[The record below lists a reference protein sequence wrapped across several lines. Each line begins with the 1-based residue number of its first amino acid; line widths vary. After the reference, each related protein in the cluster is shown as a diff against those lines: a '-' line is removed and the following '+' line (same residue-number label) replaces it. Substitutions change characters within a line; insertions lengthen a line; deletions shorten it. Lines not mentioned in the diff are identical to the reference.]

1 MSGAGTIEVGAPAA
15 RFARGS
21 VLSLDLETG
30 RDAKQPLLKALR
42 KAASIDFA
50 EGSGITIVSHAD
62 NSPGGLG
69 DKVVLAHADSGKI
82 TGNGVEDIIVGSGK
96 GSQNGHVVVFD
107 GAVLLNPKPGKAVEL
122 PYGMGG
128 SVRASLYAFVGYS
141 SGVAVRL
148 ADLNDDGFDDIV
160 MAPGTGAGTKTHAHL
175 RVWNGKDSMTDF
187 EAGKPL
193 PYDYRWEM
201 SSFWAFGE
209 GSNPGGGMALSII
222 RQAGPDLIVASQLF
236 GGGSKVFR
244 YDGQKVL
251 TTVLDMT
258 GWKDLYPYGN
268 TVVGFDRGSVRYFAN
283 SGTDPVAPDTVFVR
297 TGNNQ
302 AAYTIDRVFGGT
314 PGGLRLGLANMDAD
328 AEDELLV
335 ICGTDSNTR
344 VYDLFADKAVLIDT
358 LKPGGR
364 SGWV

>member
-1 MSGAGTIEVGAPAA
+1 
-15 RFARGS
+15 
-21 VLSLDLETG
+21 
-30 RDAKQPLLKALR
+30 
-42 KAASIDFA
+42 
-50 EGSGITIVSHAD
+50 
-62 NSPGGLG
+62 
-69 DKVVLAHADSGKI
+69 
-82 TGNGVEDIIVGSGK
+82 
-96 GSQNGHVVVFD
+96 
-107 GAVLLNPKPGKAVEL
+107 
-122 PYGMGG
+122 
-128 SVRASLYAFVGYS
+128 
-141 SGVAVRL
+141 
-148 ADLNDDGFDDIV
+148 
-160 MAPGTGAGTKTHAHL
+160 
-175 RVWNGKDSMTDF
+175 MTDF

-201 SSFWAFGE
+201 PSFWAFGE
-209 GSNPGGGMALSII
+209 GSNPGGGMALSVI

-297 TGNNQ
+297 NGNNQ